1 MGSVLFLKLGAIFT
15 TIALGVLAGRFPA
28 FRGGEAARILSNAA
42 FYLFA
47 PALLFRAT
55 ARIDLAALPWRA
67 LAVFFGP
74 VVLGMVG
81 VYLLQKRALRRASGA
96 QGTAPEAAAPAVRAI
111 TAAFGNNAQLGI
123 PLAAAL
129 FGEAG
134 LQIHLA
140 VVSLH
145 ALVLLSLLTV
155 LVERDLAQAAVQRG
169 EAPASLAGTLARVV
183 RNTVIHPIVLPVL
196 AGMAWN
202 LGGLPLPGPLDEVL
216 LMLGTAVV
224 PLCLV
229 AIGLSLGH
237 YGVRG
242 AARVA
247 GQLSAFKLLV
257 QPALVLAAG
266 WAVDR
271 GLGGGLLGLPLT
283 VIVLAAA
290 NPTGSNALMFAQRY
304 RSQEAEATATIVVST
319 AAFVLTAPLW
329 LLLLGALGGPLT
341 P

>member
-1 MGSVLFLKLGAIFT
+1 M
-15 TIALGVLAGRFPA
+15 
-28 FRGGEAARILSNAA
+28 
-42 FYLFA
+42 
-47 PALLFRAT
+47 LFRAT
-55 ARIDLAALPWRA
+55 ARIDLATLPWRA
-67 LAVFFGP
+67 LAVFFVP
-74 VVLGMVG
+74 VVLGMAG
-81 VYLLQKRALRRASGA
+81 VYLWQKRALRRAARA
-96 QGTAPEAAAPAVRAI
+96 QGAMPEAAAPAVRAI

-155 LVERDLAQAAVQRG
+155 LVERDLARAAVRRG

-216 LMLGTAVV
+216 VMLGTAVV
-224 PLCLV
+224 PICLV

-271 GLGGGLLGLPLT
+271 GLGGGLLGLPLA

-304 RSQEAEATATIVVST
+304 RSQEAEATAAIVVST
-319 AAFVLTAPLW
+319 SAFVLTAPLW

-341 P
+341 R